1 MEEYTLKKSKL
12 ESLLNE
18 YKKYMDLMNYI
29 ETSYKINMNDF
40 MVLNCI
46 HDNCTKEKM
55 LMQPFLKVA
64 TDSFELSR
72 TKVLASIRKLVNQD
86 RVSKVRSDTD
96 ERKVYLFMDESNIEK
111 LNAML
116 DDIEKYLEK

>member
-18 YKKYMDLMNYI
+18 YKKYMNLMNYI

-96 ERKVYLFMDESNIEK
+96 ERKVYLFMDESNVEK

>member
-96 ERKVYLFMDESNIEK
+96 ERKVYLFMDESNVEK

>member
-96 ERKVYLFMDESNIEK
+96 ERKVYLFMDESNVEK
-111 LNAML
+111 LNAIL

>member
-1 MEEYTLKKSKL
+1 MKKSKVI
-12 ESLLNE
+12 SLLNE

-46 HDNCTKEKM
+46 HDNCTEEKM

-96 ERKVYLFMDESNIEK
+96 ERKVYLFMNESNVEK

>member
-18 YKKYMDLMNYI
+18 YKKYMDLMDYI
-29 ETSYKINMNDF
+29 ETTHKINMNDF
-40 MVLNCI
+40 VVLNCI
-46 HDNCTKEKM
+46 HAHCAKEKM
-55 LMQPFLKVA
+55 LMQPFLKIA
-64 TDSFELSR
+64 TDAFELSR
-72 TKVLASIRKLVNQD
+72 TKVLASIRKLVSQE
-86 RVSKVRSDTD
+86 RVSKVRSNTD

-116 DDIEKYLEK
+116 NDIDQYLEK

>member
-18 YKKYMDLMNYI
+18 YKKYMNLMNYI

-96 ERKVYLFMDESNIEK
+96 ERKVFLFMDESNVEK